1 MLVFFPGEG
10 TMRKIKSKAA
20 RKRDFLISAYVML
33 LASILVVSLTALLTQ
48 TAFATT
54 YVISDGDRVVTYTS
68 FATDP
73 AEVLGEAGVPLE
85 EYDTYT
91 TEGGGSI
98 TINRAQRIT
107 VSWHGQNSVVSS
119 LGETVEELLYRLGLT
134 LTEADVLSHSLDER
148 TFDGM
153 VLTVDR
159 MVTRRETFGATV
171 PHETQYCVDAALPE
185 GKEEILTI
193 GRDGELLRTAEVTY
207 RNGVETRRSILSETV
222 LRMPVTEIVAMG
234 VAEAP
239 KDTAEEQNPVIG
251 DGYIT
256 LPTGEVLTYTR
267 TDTVEA
273 TAYTHTDKG
282 CDKITATGTTVRWG
296 TVAVD
301 PTRIPYGTRMF
312 IVANDG
318 SYVYGIATAEDCGG
332 DIKGDRMDLYMPT
345 YQQCREFGRRR
356 CTLYFLG

>member
-1 MLVFFPGEG
+1 MKK
-10 TMRKIKSKAA
+10 TKSKVL
-20 RKRDFLISAYVML
+20 RRQHFLIRTYVAL
-33 LASILVVSLTALLTQ
+33 LTLILVLSVTALLTQ

-54 YVISDGDRVVTYTS
+54 YVINDGERVVTYTS

-73 AEVLGEAGVPLE
+73 AAVLGQAGVPLE

-91 TEGGGSI
+91 TEAAAGEATI
-98 TINRAQRIT
+98 TVKRAQQIT
-107 VSWHGQNSVVSS
+107 VHYHGQSMTVYSQ
-119 LGETVEELLYRLGLT
+119 GETVEALLQRLGLE
-134 LTEADVLSHSLDER
+134 LTESDVVSHELEES

-159 MVTRRETFGATV
+159 VVTCRETFSAAVT
-171 PHETQYCVDAALPE
+171 HETRYCTDGSLPLGTE
-185 GKEEILTI
+185 KILTP
-193 GRDGELLRTAEVTY
+193 GKDGELLRTADVTY
-207 RNGVETRRSILSETV
+207 INGVATHRSILSETM
-222 LRMPVTEIVAMG
+222 LQMPVTEIVG
-234 VAEAP
+234 VGSGEVLPVA
-239 KDTAEEQNPVIG
+239 DMPVIG

-267 TDTVEA
+267 SDTVEA
-273 TAYTHTDKG
+273 TAYTHTDEG
-282 CDKITATGTTVRWG
+282 CDTVTATGTKVHWG

-301 PTRIPYGTRMF
+301 PSRIPYGTRMF
-312 IVANDG
+312 IISNDG

-345 YQQCREFGRRR
+345 YEQCREFGRRR

>member
-1 MLVFFPGEG
+1 MKKP
-10 TMRKIKSKAA
+10 KSKAM
-20 RKRDFLISAYVML
+20 RKRDFLIRSYVAL
-33 LASILVVSLTALLTQ
+33 LTLILVLSVSALLTQ

-54 YVISDGDRVVTYTS
+54 YVINDGERVVTYTS

-73 AEVLGEAGVPLE
+73 EEILGRAGVPLD

-91 TEGGGSI
+91 TEAADGEATI
-98 TINRAQRIT
+98 TINRARRVT
-107 VSWHGQNSVVSS
+107 VCYHGETLEATSQ
-119 LGETVEELLYRLGLT
+119 GETVDQLLRRLNLAV
-134 LTEADVLSHSLDER
+134 TEQDVLSHNPDEWVS
-148 TFDGM
+148 DGM

-159 MVTRRETFGATV
+159 IITCRETFSATV
-171 PHETQYCVDAALPE
+171 SHETEYRTDETLPLGTE
-185 GKEEILTI
+185 TILVQ
-193 GRDGELLRTAEVTY
+193 GADGELLRTADVTY
-207 RNGVETRRSILSETV
+207 TNGIETGRSILSETM
-222 LRMPVTEIVAMG
+222 LRQPVTEIVG
-234 VAEAP
+234 VGNAEVSEKEPAD
-239 KDTAEEQNPVIG
+239 KPVIG

-267 TDTVEA
+267 SDTVEA

-282 CDKITATGTTVRWG
+282 CDMVTATGTTVHWG

-301 PTRIPYGTRMF
+301 PSRIPYGTRMF
-312 IVANDG
+312 IISNDG

-345 YQQCREFGRRR
+345 YEQCREFGRRR